1 LLSIAA
7 VILFLAIAVPMA
19 GWAASLVSAYIIT
32 LGGIT
37 ATLYALPEST
47 VHYGIAPSAPRVSLG
62 DVLLVGA
69 LLAIWAQKGRLEI
82 RWLVVAF
89 AVPALVLLL
98 AVWADTPEQWSGL
111 KLYLT
116 AIVSFGI
123 GRWLSENLTD
133 RAAFVLVSA
142 CFAVCALQ
150 FIITF
155 VQSRGLTLLTGTLD
169 TAQWINEGR
178 MVGLYNHPATLGK
191 SMFLLFCFL
200 LPLSAYRQRT
210 TRRLAFSA
218 IALGSAATLLTLSRA
233 NIFAIG
239 AAVVLWLILSGR
251 ASSMWT
257 KLAIVVA
264 MGLVMLLNADIIS
277 RLELRQLQDPEG
289 GARQYVLSIGMHQ
302 IHSAPFSGTGP
313 NYYVEIVGR
322 YDGFAAKGFPVHNS
336 FLLPVAELGIPLA
349 IIFFLPLLI
358 VLRQVARRISQH
370 SAIDAQ
376 AAALLAL
383 LPGIVVIG
391 WTGWALVA
399 TESLPLL
406 YVGIGF
412 LASRNDIPGLIQ
424 QRVGRR
430 KASKMSPHGIYAEKA

>member
-1 LLSIAA
+1 
-7 VILFLAIAVPMA
+7 
-19 GWAASLVSAYIIT
+19 
-32 LGGIT
+32 
-37 ATLYALPEST
+37 
-47 VHYGIAPSAPRVSLG
+47 
-62 DVLLVGA
+62 
-69 LLAIWAQKGRLEI
+69 
-82 RWLVVAF
+82 
-89 AVPALVLLL
+89 
-98 AVWADTPEQWSGL
+98 
-111 KLYLT
+111 
-116 AIVSFGI
+116 
-123 GRWLSENLTD
+123 
-133 RAAFVLVSA
+133 
-142 CFAVCALQ
+142 
-150 FIITF
+150 
-155 VQSRGLTLLTGTLD
+155 
-169 TAQWINEGR
+169 
-178 MVGLYNHPATLGK
+178 
-191 SMFLLFCFL
+191 MFLLFCFL

-233 NIFAIG
+233 KIFAIG